1 MDLRRILYLL
11 TLLHLLLCRSHS
23 NKAFLT
29 RAALERLLDDSP
41 YAND

>member
-11 TLLHLLLCRSHS
+11 TLLPLLLCRSHS
-23 NKAFLT
+23 NKAYLT
-29 RAALERLLDDSP
+29 RAVLERLLDDSP